1 MNRRHTEVP
10 DTLNQVLQ
18 QFDQWR
24 ATQPVRTKLPEAF
37 WQSAAEMARQHGL
50 NLTAKTLRL
59 DYTALKQ
66 KAFGPAVRQQEIS
79 PASFVEL
86 VSPQPVASCEECLIE
101 FTSSRG
107 STIKIQWKGSVPP
120 DWSKLLMAWRDAER

>member
-1 MNRRHTEVP
+1 MAGNAACANEAAGS
-10 DTLNQVLQ
+10 VLAVGRGDGQ
-18 QFDQWR
+18 
-24 ATQPVRTKLPEAF
+24 
-37 WQSAAEMARQHGL
+37 AAWF

-66 KAFGPAVRQQEIS
+66 RAFGPAVRQQEIS

-86 VSPQPVASCEECLIE
+86 VSTQPVAYYEECLIE

-107 STIKIQWKGSVPP
+107 STIRIQWKGSVPP
-120 DWSKLLMAWRDAER
+120 DWSKLLVAWRDAER